1 MFNSLKKSVNQNL
14 GTTDRIIRAV
24 VAVVIIAFIFLNR
37 IIGLMGIFPMVL
49 MIFLWI
55 TARIGY
61 CPVYKLLGWSTKKQ
75 VP

>member
-1 MFNSLKKSVNQNL
+1 MFDSLKKSVNQNL
-14 GTTDRIIRAV
+14 GTTDRFIRAV
-24 VAVVIIAFIFLNR
+24 IALVIMASIFLNM
-37 IIGLMGIFPMVL
+37 ITGLIGIFPLVL